1 MARWPFLHVETS
13 YYASIGRWIVSYKHI
28 EHLHVCFICMHL
40 AETQATQL
48 QKQKERGREISFHLA
63 FHQHGH
69 VHEHVVKLPD
79 TVFQL
84 DNLIVPR
91 LDLIHRLLGD
101 VVHNYLRRYK
111 IKEVVTDRCAPTAFF
126 LFCFFVR
133 LTPEVKM
140 AGLSLSNMLSS
151 SSFVVFLPAKKAKR
165 TNFKKRPPACL
176 NF

>member
-1 MARWPFLHVETS
+1 MHQLADGLSVINILS
-13 YYASIGRWIVSYKHI
+13 
-28 EHLHVCFICMHL
+28 ICMFVSFACIWPRL
-40 AETQATQL
+40 
-48 QKQKERGREISFHLA
+48 KQHSCRNRKREREISFHLA